1 MAERNLFLHD
11 KYKDDLRQ
19 LIVHY
24 YGTALQPIIKMRQEH
39 VRRKGGCHQCAE
51 ALENRF
57 FGKVPVTV
65 THTGKNLQP
74 IILVSVNDRPKIGVE
89 MPPVG
94 LLEDGTE
101 EGEYEEV
108 DEGEETTP

>member
-1 MAERNLFLHD
+1 MVKLGGSRNHFYGKHA
-11 KYKDDLRQ
+11 DDLRQ
-19 LIVHY
+19 LILTHY
-24 YGTALQPIIKMRQEH
+24 GSAWPEIIKMRHEH
-39 VRRKGGCHQCAE
+39 VKRKGGCHVCAE

-89 MPPVG
+89 IPELAEG
-94 LLEDGTE
+94 SE